1 MIQFIRGTLV
11 SIEDDRVVVDVNG
24 VGYGIFMSV
33 QAMSLLPQ
41 AGSEVKIHT
50 YLNVKEDAMQLFGF
64 LTRDDL
70 R

>member
-33 QAMSLLPQ
+33 QAMS
-41 AGSEVKIHT
+41 
-50 YLNVKEDAMQLFGF
+50 
-64 LTRDDL
+64 
-70 R
+70 